1 MQISLLLMEEIAKL
15 FAIMLMGYAVVKAG
29 LMKSSESKSISVV
42 MVYLVI
48 PCVIID
54 AFQVDYTADVKKGL
68 LLACVAAVLVHVLF
82 LILTTILKQALQ
94 LDTIE
99 RATVIYSNAGI
110 LVIPLVQDLLGQEY
124 VIYSSAYI
132 AVQLILIW
140 THCKNMLCEEDR
152 LEWKKVFLNVNIIS
166 IIVGVILFVCKIQL
180 PSGMQDVLDMM
191 NNMIG
196 PIGMLLA
203 GMVIA
208 DVPLKTVFTKKRN
221 YVSTV
226 LRLVIYPIF
235 ILILM
240 KMINTFAGV
249 NDSKQILLTVYIA
262 SITPACA
269 TVTSMA
275 QLYDKDAAYAS
286 SLYVLTTLLSN
297 TQRPA
302 NPHLIFCKENGY
314 GFAGLYVLLLVGR
327 FCSLGIVMY
336 KFHILCCNI
345 QVLTHFFNSR
355 TWVTHFEAQ
364 ENTFMRFYRIFV
376 DHFIGKRVTT
386 VNSKTLQ

>member
-68 LLACVAAVLVHVLF
+68 LLACAAAVLVHVLF
-82 LILTTILKQALQ
+82 LILTTILKQVLQ

-166 IIVGVILFVCKIQL
+166 IIVGAILFICKIQL
-180 PSGMQDVLDMM
+180 PSGVQDVLDMM

-240 KMINTFAGV
+240 KVINTFAGV
-249 NDSKQILLTVYIA
+249 NGSKQILLTVYIA

-286 SLYVLTTLLSN
+286 SLYVLTTLLSIV
-297 TQRPA
+297 TMP
-302 NPHLIFCKENGY
+302 
-314 GFAGLYVLLLVGR
+314 VMVG
-327 FCSLGIVMY
+327 MY
-336 KFHILCCNI
+336 
-345 QVLTHFFNSR
+345 
-355 TWVTHFEAQ
+355 E
-364 ENTFMRFYRIFV
+364 MFV
-376 DHFIGKRVTT
+376 
-386 VNSKTLQ
+386 

>member
-54 AFQVDYTADVKKGL
+54 AFQVEYTADVKKGL
-68 LLACVAAVLVHVLF
+68 LLACAAAVLVHVLF
-82 LILTTILKQALQ
+82 LILTTILKQVLR

-99 RATVIYSNAGI
+99 RAT
-110 LVIPLVQDLLGQEY
+110 

-240 KMINTFAGV
+240 KVIYTFAGL

-286 SLYVLTTLLSN
+286 SLYVLTTLLSIV
-297 TQRPA
+297 TMP
-302 NPHLIFCKENGY
+302 
-314 GFAGLYVLLLVGR
+314 VMVG
-327 FCSLGIVMY
+327 MY
-336 KFHILCCNI
+336 
-345 QVLTHFFNSR
+345 
-355 TWVTHFEAQ
+355 E
-364 ENTFMRFYRIFV
+364 MFV
-376 DHFIGKRVTT
+376 
-386 VNSKTLQ
+386 

>member
-54 AFQVDYTADVKKGL
+54 AFQVDYTSDVKKGL
-68 LLACVAAVLVHVLF
+68 LLACAAAVLVHVLF
-82 LILTTILKQALQ
+82 LILTTILKQVLQ

-132 AVQLILIW
+132 AVQLVLIW
-140 THCKNMLCEEDR
+140 THCKNMICEEDR

-166 IIVGVILFVCKIQL
+166 IIVGAILFICKIQL
-180 PSGMQDVLDMM
+180 PSGVQDVLDMM

-226 LRLVIYPIF
+226 LRLIVYPIF

-240 KMINTFAGV
+240 KMINTFAGL

-286 SLYVLTTLLSN
+286 SLYVLTTLLSIV
-297 TQRPA
+297 TMP
-302 NPHLIFCKENGY
+302 
-314 GFAGLYVLLLVGR
+314 VMVG
-327 FCSLGIVMY
+327 MY
-336 KFHILCCNI
+336 
-345 QVLTHFFNSR
+345 
-355 TWVTHFEAQ
+355 E
-364 ENTFMRFYRIFV
+364 MFV
-376 DHFIGKRVTT
+376 
-386 VNSKTLQ
+386 

>member
-1 MQISLLLMEEIAKL
+1 MQISLLLMEESAKL

-68 LLACVAAVLVHVLF
+68 FLACAAAVLVHVLF
-82 LILTTILKQALQ
+82 LILTTILKQVLQ

-110 LVIPLVQDLLGQEY
+110 LVIPLVQDLLGKEY

-132 AVQLILIW
+132 TVQLVLIW
-140 THCKNMLCEEDR
+140 THCKNMICEEDR

-166 IIVGVILFVCKIQL
+166 IIVGVILFVCRIQM
-180 PSGMQDVLDMM
+180 PSGVQDVMDMM

-208 DVPLKTVFTKKRN
+208 DVPLKIVFTKKRN
-221 YVSTV
+221 YLSTDIHGEEA
-226 LRLVIYPIF
+226 R
-235 ILILM
+235 
-240 KMINTFAGV
+240 
-249 NDSKQILLTVYIA
+249 
-262 SITPACA
+262 
-269 TVTSMA
+269 
-275 QLYDKDAAYAS
+275 
-286 SLYVLTTLLSN
+286 
-297 TQRPA
+297 
-302 NPHLIFCKENGY
+302 CK
-314 GFAGLYVLLLVGR
+314 R
-327 FCSLGIVMY
+327 C
-336 KFHILCCNI
+336 FHILCHNPYFCSP
-345 QVLTHFFNSR
+345 VLHIEYRCHTNR
-355 TWVTHFEAQ
+355 TFQ
-364 ENTFMRFYRIFV
+364 SFQGISYLGCRI
-376 DHFIGKRVTT
+376 
-386 VNSKTLQ
+386 S